1 MNGFFKWF
9 KSGAK
14 MKRWIFTILLG
25 IIFIC
30 YGVAGIMA
38 LEELSIAYL
47 VRIIVLFIIG
57 FILIVLGLVYSQ
69 KRILEILIEESNEEK
84 NDKQNDIS
92 VKSLIFNKKIFN
104 QGPKIVVIGGG
115 NGLSNVLRGL
125 KKYTSNITAIVETSK
140 NVETTVDPKMSS
152 FECIKESIISLAENE
167 EKMKK
172 LLYLKM
178 NKESENSLTLGDV
191 LLLSMNDAY
200 GDYLKSINN
209 ISDTLKISG
218 KILPV
223 TLDEMSIC
231 AELGDGTIV
240 EGKDVIPR
248 VVSDKIEKINRV
260 YISPTNCKPAP
271 GVLEAIKDADAII
284 IGPGSLYTNVISNL
298 LIKNVAKTIKESK
311 AMKIYVSNIMTEP
324 GQTDDFSLSNH
335 LEAIIEHIGEGI
347 IDYCLYDTG
356 EVVPEFVKIYNK
368 KGSDLVEF
376 DIQKAKETGIKLIQN
391 NFSYIENDNIRH
403 DPDLLAETIMQMICD
418 EMKFKDKQ
426 NDSQYVMLNSKLK
439 NNKKNKKTRTARRIK
454 DKSTKNKARRMERK
468 SKFAQKYHKRIKSI
482 QTSEEERIKNI
493 AKIEEDDE

>member
-9 KSGAK
+9 KSETK

-25 IIFIC
+25 IMCTC

-38 LEELSIAYL
+38 LEELSISYL

-57 FILIVLGLVYSQ
+57 FTLIVVGLVYSQ
-69 KRILEILIEESNEEK
+69 KRVLELLIEESNEEI
-84 NDKQNDIS
+84 NTRRNDIS

-115 NGLSNVLRGL
+115 NGLCNALRGL

-140 NVETTVDPKMSS
+140 NVETTIDPKMSS

-167 EKMKK
+167 EKMRK

-178 NKESENSLTLGDV
+178 NKQAENSLTFGDV

-218 KILPV
+218 NILPA
-223 TLDEMSIC
+223 TLDEMSVC
-231 AELGDGTIV
+231 AELSDGTIV
-240 EGKDVIPR
+240 EGKDVIPK

-260 YISPTNCKPAP
+260 YISPTNCRPAP
-271 GVLEAIKDADAII
+271 GVLEAIQDADAII
-284 IGPGSLYTNVISNL
+284 IGPGSLYTNVIPNL
-298 LIKNVAKTIKESK
+298 LIKNVAKAIKESK

-324 GQTDDFSLSNH
+324 GQTDDFSLSDH
-335 LEAIIEHIGEGI
+335 LDAMIEHIGEGL

-356 EVVPEFVKIYNK
+356 EVVPEYIKIYNK

-391 NFSYIENDNIRH
+391 NFSYIENDSIKH
-403 DPDLLAETIMQMICD
+403 DPELLAEKIMQMICD
-418 EMKFKDKQ
+418 EMRFKDKQ

-439 NNKKNKKTRTARRIK
+439 HSKNKKPKVIK
-454 DKSTKNKARRMERK
+454 NTKEKSSKNKAKRLGRK
-468 SKFAQKYHKRIKSI
+468 SKFAQKYNKRINSI
-482 QTSEEERIKNI
+482 QTSEEKRLKRI
-493 AKIEEDDE
+493 AEIEEDDE